1 MDWIDSTKEKPD
13 GRPILCKVGSRIHT
27 AYFEEAEYLIGAY
40 SYYCSSCSSEVAVA
54 FVPEDESRWNVLATH
69 WKYLEEK

>member
-27 AYFEEAEYLIGAY
+27 AYFEEVEYLIGVY
-40 SYYCSSCSSEVAVA
+40 SDCCSACSSEVPVE
-54 FVPEDESRWNVLATH
+54 FVPEDKCRWNMVATH